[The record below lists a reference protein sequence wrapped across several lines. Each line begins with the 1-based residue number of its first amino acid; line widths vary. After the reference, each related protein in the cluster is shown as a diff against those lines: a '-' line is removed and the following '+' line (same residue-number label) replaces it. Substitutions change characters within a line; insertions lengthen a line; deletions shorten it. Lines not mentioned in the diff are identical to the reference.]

1 MLSGVWGGRASFA
14 AVIVLALAQGARAES
29 ATDATSSRAARR
41 EAQAALPFDQL
52 DAQGQQ
58 IVQRVLKN
66 VTIYRRLPTRVM
78 ACDAELHRFLV
89 NQPDVLVNVWERLA
103 AGHLPAGVH
112 LVHLEQ
118 QSPDLYRADD
128 GHGTQGEVRY
138 LHRTPDTLLIY
149 ADGVYEGPVFMHR
162 VEGRCLLLM
171 RSGYFRDLDGR
182 AYVTCRLDT
191 FIQLDQAGA
200 QVVAKTFQ
208 PLVGKVA
215 DQSFVEGTSFLEA
228 LSRITVVN
236 PAGVQRLVTRLEN
249 IRPETRERF
258 VEVAFQAHDRMRGG
272 VAARGPEA
280 MARATDRVRTARAQS
295 D

>member
-1 MLSGVWGGRASFA
+1 LAVWAGPS
-14 AVIVLALAQGARAES
+14 AVRAEPP
-29 ATDATSSRAARR
+29 TDASSSRAARK
-41 EAQAALPFDQL
+41 EAQAALPFAEL
-52 DAQGQQ
+52 DPEEQQ
-58 IVQRVLKN
+58 IVRRVLRN
-66 VTIYRRLPTRVM
+66 VTIFRRMPTRVL
-78 ACDAELHRFLV
+78 ACDPELHHFLV

-118 QSPDLYRADD
+118 QSPDLYRAND
-128 GHGTQGEVRY
+128 GHGTQGFVRY
-138 LHRTPDTLLIY
+138 LHRTSDSLLIY

-162 VEGRCLLLM
+162 VEGRCLLLL

-182 AYVTCRLDT
+182 AYVTCRLDA

-215 DQSFVEGTSFLEA
+215 DQSFVEGTAFLEA
-228 LSRITVVN
+228 LSRITVAN
-236 PAGVQRLVTRLEN
+236 PSGAQRLVNRLEN
-249 IRPETRERF
+249 LSPATRDRFTEVSLRARER
-258 VEVAFQAHDRMRGG
+258 VRARTLSTPERG
-272 VAARGPEA
+272 
-280 MARATDRVRTARAQS
+280 MAVATDGVRTARAQS